1 MKKYLNIKDLADDAL
16 QVMTILD
23 AMLNWSNGKVKPID
37 KKIEVLDAVVRGF
50 TTQVEEL
57 DKKLDRLS

>member
-1 MKKYLNIKDLADDAL
+1 MKKYLNIKDLVDDAL

-37 KKIEVLDAVVRGF
+37 KKTEALDAVVRDF
-50 TTQVEEL
+50 TKQVEEL

>member
-1 MKKYLNIKDLADDAL
+1 MDNAL

-23 AMLNWSNGKVKPID
+23 AMLDWSNGKVKPID
-37 KKIEVLDAVVRGF
+37 KKTEALDTIVRDF
-50 TTQVEEL
+50 TKQVEEL